1 MKTGLIQLL
10 VIMAILL
17 SCRKEPESDIVDIP
31 DQDFL
36 AALIDFGVD
45 TDGDG
50 IISKTEAEAVE
61 TLHLEIPFDDAKG
74 IDAFINLEYLVCKA
88 GKLDVS
94 ANTLLR
100 VLDCSGGGLS
110 CLDVSNNTSI
120 EHLWCSNNE
129 LTSLDVSCN
138 SHLITLDCSH
148 NHLTHLDVMSN
159 PDLSTLTCGY
169 NQLTGLAVSKNSA
182 LNSLFCE
189 GNQLTGFITTY
200 NTELF
205 HLYCDENKL
214 THLDVSG
221 NTKLH
226 DLRCGNNRLT
236 GLYVSKNPLLQ
247 FFHCEGNQISNLDLS
262 DNIYLLR
269 IGIGQMSTLHEVCVW
284 TIPFPPQGVTV
295 DTSDSPNV
303 YFTMDCTDGIK

>member
-1 MKTGLIQLL
+1 MLRIRKKTELLIVLA
-10 VIMAILL
+10 ML
-17 SCRKEPESDIVDIP
+17 SSCSEYPETDTVDIP
-31 DQDFL
+31 DYGFL

-50 IISKTEAEAVE
+50 VISKTEAEAVK

-110 CLDVSNNTSI
+110 CLDISHNTAI

-138 SHLITLDCSH
+138 SLLVTLDCSH
-148 NHLTHLDVMSN
+148 NHLTD
-159 PDLSTLTCGY
+159 
-169 NQLTGLAVSKNSA
+169 LAVSKNSA

-205 HLYCDENKL
+205 HLYCDENQL
-214 THLDVSG
+214 THLDVSS
-221 NTKLH
+221 NTKLY
-226 DLRCGNNRLT
+226 DLRCGDNRLT
-236 GLYVSKNPLLQ
+236 GLYVSKNPSLQ
-247 FFHCEGNQISNLDLS
+247 FLHCKGNQISKLDFS
-262 DNIYLLR
+262 NNIYLLE

-284 TIPFPPQGVTV
+284 TMPFPPQGITV
-295 DTSDSPNV
+295 DTSGSPNA
-303 YFTMDCTDGIK
+303 YFTMDCTSEIK